1 MTCGVKV
8 QYHNNVLLIILS
20 HRRVSKKNIKRNF
33 FVFQKGPPEA
43 LGEIQFFP
51 KSIFELK
58 YYPYYGKARHVS
70 ESFISEEKNLLWHA
84 DTEITPVM
92 SRPQVNYSA
101 PVVAVR
107 FSRLQYDTH
116 IQVQCK
122 LNGKGIINDSPTDRY
137 LGSVTFSFDVG
148 A

>member
-1 MTCGVKV
+1 MSRK
-8 QYHNNVLLIILS
+8 QNNFPL
-20 HRRVSKKNIKRNF
+20 
-33 FVFQKGPPEA
+33 FQKGPPEA

-51 KSIFELK
+51 KSIFDLK
-58 YYPYYGKARHVS
+58 YFPYYGKLRHVS
-70 ESFISEEKNLLWHA
+70 GNFILENNCCIIFIFIFYILYFHKVLIMI
-84 DTEITPVM
+84 EITPVTL
-92 SRPQVNYSA
+92 SPQVNYSS

-107 FSRLQYDTH
+107 FAGVQYDTH

-137 LGSVTFSFDVG
+137 LGSVTFSLDVG